1 MPFGVPFA
9 GQADEPFGFPPLQQ
23 IQNSSAPSGGGARAD
38 RTEDEGVLLLLLSE
52 LTCTRS

>member
-1 MPFGVPFA
+1 VPFRVPFA